1 VVFVLFKK
9 DKMKKLAGV
18 IFFHNAESLDYCYKE
33 AIQCLLECTDHVY
46 VVDAGSDDG
55 TAEEVKKMD
64 DERLT
69 LIFFSKKDWDDQVG
83 REKLSYFTNKGIE
96 WAEKDGYEYV
106 LNIQADE
113 ILHQKSYE
121 ELRRAV
127 KAGYESYMMKR
138 INLWASPYLQLN
150 VPHNRKPC
158 STEIIRLAKS
168 CYRSY
173 DDAESISVA
182 STDSYFMNGLRVY
195 HMGFVRKREIH
206 PTKIRTMQKDIFLT
220 NPDVK
225 LEGMGV
231 FDPYQWFSKEDLVPI
246 DEPLPK
252 LIQEWAKERV
262 YED

>member
-1 VVFVLFKK
+1 MSKK
-9 DKMKKLAGV
+9 IAGV

-33 AIQCLLECTDHVY
+33 SIQCLLECTDHVY

-55 TAEEVKKMD
+55 TAEIVMQMD

-69 LIFFSKKDWDDQVG
+69 LILFSKSDWDAQVG
-83 REKLSYFTNKGIE
+83 REKLSFFTNKGIE

-106 LNIQADE
+106 FNIQADE
-113 ILHQKSYE
+113 ILAERSYE
-121 ELRRAV
+121 ELR
-127 KAGYESYMMKR
+127 KAIESGVDGYLMKR

-150 VPHNRKPC
+150 VAHDRKPC
-158 STEIIRLAKS
+158 STEIVRLAKS

-173 DDAESISVA
+173 DDAESIGCPVA
-182 STDSYFMNGLRVY
+182 DSYFLNGLRIY

-220 NPDVK
+220 NPDAK
-225 LEGMGV
+225 LEGMEV
-231 FDPYQWFSKEDLVPI
+231 FNPWAWFSKDDLIPI

-252 LIQEWAKERV
+252 LIQQWAKERV